1 VIRHDWPLEVRR
13 NLHRG
18 HGESCVPYREVMS
31 SKKVAPKTKMKVI
44 AVFAPLEEPLRPTA
58 AK

>member
-1 VIRHDWPLEVRR
+1 MIGYSKLDGTSHGG
-13 NLHRG
+13 HR
-18 HGESCVPYREVMS
+18 ESCVPYRAVMN
-31 SKKVAPKTKMKVI
+31 SKKVAPKAKVKVI